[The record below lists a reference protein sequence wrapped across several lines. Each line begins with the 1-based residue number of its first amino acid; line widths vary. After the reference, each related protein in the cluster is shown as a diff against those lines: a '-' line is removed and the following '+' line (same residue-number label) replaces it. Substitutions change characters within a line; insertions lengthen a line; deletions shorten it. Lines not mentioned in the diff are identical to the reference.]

1 MNRNET
7 GQKKIF
13 KFNWLYANH
22 YFVFI
27 SFFAPIRKKGLS
39 DFKFQFRAKESL
51 INQSDSR
58 NHI

>member
-7 GQKKIF
+7 GQKKYSNLIG
-13 KFNWLYANH
+13 YIANH

-27 SFFAPIRKKGLS
+27 SFFAPICKKGLS